1 MAWDGNTKKNGR
13 VTFVDKAYAIIKENI
28 LSVRYPPGYQVLEA
42 QLADDLGMSRTPV
55 REALIRLSDE
65 GLVEIVP
72 RRGVRVVP
80 LSAADMSEISE
91 VLTSLEVTAVEKAAK
106 VGLEDEASSALEA
119 LLKEMED
126 ALDNDDLDTWAEAD
140 ARFHQML
147 LSLSGNSVLT
157 AIGASLTDKAHRAR
171 LLTLR
176 LRPKPERSNR
186 EHREVVEAMRRGDS
200 ERAGR
205 SHRAHRE
212 RAADIITQ
220 ILEYYRLNHV

>member
-1 MAWDGNTKKNGR
+1 MVWDTKSKKTGR
-13 VTFVDKAYAIIKENI
+13 VTCVDKAYSNIKESI
-28 LSVRYPPGYQVLEA
+28 LTVRFPPGYQVLEA

-80 LSAADMSEISE
+80 LSSVDMAEIYE
-91 VLTSLEVTAVEKAAK
+91 VLTSLEVTAVEKVTKA
-106 VGLEDEASSALEA
+106 GLSEEASVSFEL
-119 LLKEMED
+119 LLKEMEH
-126 ALDNDDLDTWAEAD
+126 ALDENDLDTWADAD
-140 ARFHQML
+140 ARFHL
-147 LSLSGNSVLT
+147 KILSLSGNSVLT
-157 AIGASLTDKAHRAR
+157 SIGTSLTNKAHRAR

-186 EHREVVEAMRRGDS
+186 EHREVVEAMRQGKVGQ
-200 ERAGR
+200 AGAC
-205 SHRAHRE
+205 HRVHRE

-220 ILEYYRLNHV
+220 LLEYYRLNHV